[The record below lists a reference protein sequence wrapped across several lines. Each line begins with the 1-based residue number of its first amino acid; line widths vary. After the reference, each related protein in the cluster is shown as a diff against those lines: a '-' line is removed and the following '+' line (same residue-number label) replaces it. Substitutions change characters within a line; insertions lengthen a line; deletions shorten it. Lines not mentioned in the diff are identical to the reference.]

1 MALTAGFL
9 ASVAGCVTLA
19 TGFLALVAL
28 PAAFALPAGVLD
40 FRPVVVLVR
49 AVAGPRVA
57 GPMVSPLANTHLK
70 GPLTL
75 LGHPSPGRRS
85 CRSAVVTRH
94 ALFAK
99 KLTRAC
105 ANATF
110 DTAAR

>member
-1 MALTAGFL
+1 
-9 ASVAGCVTLA
+9 VTLA

-49 AVAGPRVA
+49 AVAGPARRWADGVTP
-57 GPMVSPLANTHLK
+57 GQYPLE